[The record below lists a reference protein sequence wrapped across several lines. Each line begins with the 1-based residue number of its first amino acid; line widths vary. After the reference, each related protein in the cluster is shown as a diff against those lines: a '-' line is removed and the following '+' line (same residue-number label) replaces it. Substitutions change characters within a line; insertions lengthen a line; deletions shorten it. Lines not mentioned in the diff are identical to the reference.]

1 MGFLFAACFVFCI
14 FFLRDV
20 FLLGSAREQAGRKL
34 AIYSLTTL
42 CYLLA
47 AVRIASSLPASRAV
61 ELLRSPVVCALTLGM
76 HAAMWWAAVWFKRRA
91 AGGRM
96 WMIALAPAPMLILSV
111 LAAGHNA
118 AGLLGISSASGAG
131 VIVSLAWIGLVLL
144 AVAGF
149 RAAYRGWKDDEF
161 VGDLAVIAGWT
172 GLWILPLTQAV
183 A

>member
-1 MGFLFAACFVFCI
+1 
-14 FFLRDV
+14 
-20 FLLGSAREQAGRKL
+20 
-34 AIYSLTTL
+34 
-42 CYLLA
+42 
-47 AVRIASSLPASRAV
+47 
-61 ELLRSPVVCALTLGM
+61 
-76 HAAMWWAAVWFKRRA
+76 
-91 AGGRM
+91 
-96 WMIALAPAPMLILSV
+96 MIALAPAPMLILSV
-111 LAAGHNA
+111 LAASHNA

-149 RAAYRGWKDDEF
+149 RAAYLGWKDDEF